1 MNVLILTPDR
11 VGSTLL
17 QRLITIYML
26 RRDFGRPVINLHE
39 LTNGIIKYYNP
50 TLNQEVLGKDQ
61 TLDIGYLQSLPEIL
75 DLLKSVDHY
84 KTSRLAHY
92 HLVRRNDNLSDQ
104 LSFYEYLNRNFY
116 IISCRRQNLLEHAL
130 SWGISSFSKRLNVYT
145 TAEKI
150 DCFQDVYK
158 NGIHI
163 EHTSFIKYLNDYVKY
178 INWSDTYFNVQSYF
192 DYDTHMSEIEKYI
205 LNLDFMNGHE
215 NNTWQDM
222 FGQSFSNWNACHR
235 MLPNLLLHDRSTVA
249 GTKTIPVNRNEISME
264 SYNLLRGEDW
274 PESWRDPGTAVM
286 PHIQEEIHTR
296 FDVKSVPVT
305 DSEYNFLS
313 SNLSVY
319 QETSM
324 QIENLTKLGF
334 LVTGVPVKLQTLH
347 EKRQVVKNFDQTV
360 EWYNAWVEK
369 TGQGEPY
376 TDTQINQG
384 IQTENSHWDSVL
396 KLIK

>member
-50 TLNQEVLGKDQ
+50 TVNQEVLGKDL
-61 TLDIGYLQSLPEIL
+61 TLDIGYLQSLPEIV

-92 HLVRRNDNLSDQ
+92 HLERRNDSRSDQ
-104 LSFYEYLNRNFY
+104 LGFYEYLNRNFY

-130 SWGISSFSKRLNVYT
+130 SWGITSFSKRLNVYT

-150 DCFQDVYK
+150 NCYQDVYK
-158 NGIHI
+158 NGIQI
-163 EHTSFIKYLNDYVKY
+163 EHDSFVNYLDRYVRY
-178 INWSDTYFNVQSYF
+178 INWTDTYFDVQSYF
-192 DYDTHMSEIEKYI
+192 DYETHMPDIEKYI
-205 LNLDFMNGHE
+205 LNLEFMSGHE
-215 NNTWQDM
+215 HNTWQDM
-222 FGQSFSNWNACHR
+222 FGQSFSDWNACHR
-235 MLPNLLLHDRSTVA
+235 MLPNLLLHDRSAVD
-249 GTKTIPVNRNEISME
+249 GIKTIPVNVNEISKE
-264 SYNLLRGEDW
+264 TYNLLRGQDW
-274 PESWRDPGTAVM
+274 PRTWRDPSTAVM
-286 PHIQEEIHTR
+286 PHIQQEIHTR
-296 FDVKSVPVT
+296 FNVRSVTVT

-313 SNLSVY
+313 NNLSVY
-319 QETSM
+319 QDTAE

-347 EKRQVVKNFDQTV
+347 EKKQVVRNFDQTV

-369 TGQGEPY
+369 TGQGKPY
-376 TDTQINQG
+376 TDTQITQG
-384 IQTENSHWDSVL
+384 IQTENAHWDSVL